1 MTLDG
6 NIPMPQELLRQQYKK
21 EIKIRKPIRI
31 KLYGRILNKLHEMA
45 VDEAKGIGEYE
56 ELIKLMDIKNL
67 FTEADMIE
75 DILIN
80 EIEHYKIIQKII
92 DLLER

>member
-1 MTLDG
+1 
-6 NIPMPQELLRQQYKK
+6 MPQELLRQQYKEETK
-21 EIKIRKPIRI
+21 TRKPIRL
-31 KLYGRILNKLHEMA
+31 KLYGRILNRLHGRV

-56 ELIKLMDIKNL
+56 ELIKLMDIKKL

-80 EIEHYKIIQKII
+80 EIEHYKIIQEII
-92 DLLER
+92 DQLEK